1 MVSASVGFQC
11 PECAREGAK
20 QQRLVDVFRQQPSV
34 ATYVLI
40 GLNVAVFVLGAVA
53 GNRLGGDHYADF
65 ESRFALWAGL
75 TEGGQ
80 VVGVANG
87 EWWRIITS
95 GFLHAGLLHL
105 GFNMFALYNLGG
117 VMERMIGTLRFVAIY
132 VASLIG
138 GSLLAMATSSPM
150 SSGVGASGAVFG
162 LFGAFVFVQL
172 SRGQNPM
179 QGGIGS
185 TIAINLAFTFLI
197 PGISRGAHVGGLLV
211 GALCGWILI
220 GSNRLEARSRA
231 GQATARTVAVAALSL
246 AMMAAAVWVANRV
259 VVDGAFLNWN

>member
-34 ATYVLI
+34 DLRADRAQCRGVR
-40 GLNVAVFVLGAVA
+40 ARAVA

-95 GFLHAGLLHL
+95 GSSTPGCCISIQHVRPLQPRRRDGADDRHAALRGDLRRADRR
-105 GFNMFALYNLGG
+105 FAARHGD
-117 VMERMIGTLRFVAIY
+117 VEPDVERR
-132 VASLIG
+132 
-138 GSLLAMATSSPM
+138 
-150 SSGVGASGAVFG
+150 GASGAVFG

-197 PGISRGAHVGGLLV
+197 PHRVGRMSAGCWSGAVRLDPDRIEPPGG
-211 GALCGWILI
+211 
-220 GSNRLEARSRA
+220 RSRA
-231 GQATARTVAVAALSL
+231 GQATARRGGAALSL
-246 AMMAAAVWVANRV
+246 AMMAAAVWVARV